1 MDAVIVSTA
10 FNKIQSQN
18 VMKVE
23 HKTIKELQTKGTATL
38 IEGLATIPGVS
49 QVSTGTSIETSN
61 TWFKWKPRISLFT
74 GSSNGEPTVWRRTW
88 FGFE

>member
-23 HKTIKELQTKGTATL
+23 HKTIRNYNKRTATL

-61 TWFKWKPRISLFT
+61 T
-74 GSSNGEPTVWRRTW
+74 V
-88 FGFE
+88 